1 MEISDKTEF
10 AYTAILKDIIRNV
23 YDQSSI
29 LTEKNLLNKY
39 QVSRSPVRE
48 ALLMLCNEEILQ
60 SVPRVGYRIK
70 PISLKNI
77 KDAISLRLI
86 IEQAAM
92 EAYSP
97 KLTDK
102 NIEVL
107 EDLYQKGI
115 DIEKEQDAYIHWQLN
130 KEFHVTLTAMSGNTY
145 YTKTLEKIM
154 KQCFRGASQ
163 YYGESWENN
172 LHRED
177 MRWHRKLIDALK
189 NKDNVQANKIL
200 CEDINDY
207 LSSFNNFSQ
216 Y

>member
-1 MEISDKTEF
+1 MDISDKTEYV
-10 AYTAILKDIIRNV
+10 YTAILKDIIRNV
-23 YDQSSI
+23 YNQSSI
-29 LTEKNLLNKY
+29 ITEKSLLNKY

-70 PISLKNI
+70 PISIKGI
-77 KDAISLRLI
+77 KDAIALRLI

-92 EAYSP
+92 EIYFP

-102 NIEVL
+102 NIDKL
-107 EDLYQKGI
+107 EELYKKGEE
-115 DIEKEQDAYIHWQLN
+115 IEKEQDAYIHWNLN
-130 KEFHVTLTAMSGNTY
+130 KEFHLTLTAMSGNSY

-154 KQCFRGASQ
+154 KQWFRGASQ

-189 NKDNVQANKIL
+189 NKDSVEANKIL
-200 CEDINDY
+200 CNDINDY
-207 LSSFNNFSQ
+207 LCSFNTFWW